1 MKEFNIRNVKVTKTS
16 ENGLS
21 LDSVGVDGSGF
32 IERRVLEKIA
42 SELLS
47 KEQFKNF
54 IIYYDGC
61 CKYNIN

>member
-21 LDSVGVDGSGF
+21 LDPVGVDGSGF